1 MTTIACPRKETSDN
15 FSRLSEIKRIEER
28 SIWFVIIKSS
38 FIASYIIGRKWD
50 GRNIELS
57 RTALTYNE
65 IYLALCS
72 VPKPL
77 RNKFFYDKVTE
88 HALPHILSFDTC
100 YIRKVYSFSNDRLV
114 SRRVFFITREK
125 SFRRIIDKCCPSESI
140 DRSQREGEGCKVRRN
155 QCRSPISLGGRD
167 LRERFEG

>member
-1 MTTIACPRKETSDN
+1 MTTIAYSRKETSDN
-15 FSRLSEIKRIEER
+15 FSRLSEIKRIGER

-38 FIASYIIGRKWD
+38 FIASYIIGRKWG

-57 RTALTYNE
+57 RAALTYNE

-88 HALPHILSFDTC
+88 HALPYTLFRYVLHPKGIQLLERST
-100 YIRKVYSFSNDRLV
+100 RLAPC
-114 SRRVFFITREK
+114 FFITREK
-125 SFRRIIDKCCPSESI
+125 SLRRIIDKCCPSESI